1 MKKEDKG
8 ENLIK
13 GSKMKKSYYIIF
25 SLNFGFQF
33 SFFALKPKGVLNYEV

>member
-33 SFFALKPKGVLNYEV
+33 SLFALKPKGVLNYEV